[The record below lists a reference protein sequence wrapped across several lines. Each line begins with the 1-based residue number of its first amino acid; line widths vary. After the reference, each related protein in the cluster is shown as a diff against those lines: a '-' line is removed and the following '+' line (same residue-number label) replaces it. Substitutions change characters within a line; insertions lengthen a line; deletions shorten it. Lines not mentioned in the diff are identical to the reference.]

1 MKIMTMLSAVSLY
14 LLWMNGVIAEV
25 NPVTPTLSSAE
36 QLRRLND
43 DSLLH
48 LLEGDSSQKELP
60 VNSKLDSSQKE
71 LPVNSKLDSSQKK
84 LLVNSKLDSSQKKLP
99 VNSKLDSSQ
108 KKLPVNSKLDS
119 SQKELPVNSKLD
131 SSQKE
136 FFANLKP
143 DPFFY
148 FQAGSLHKN
157 IKALSEKF
165 HYSLL
170 WHVVDDET
178 GQLADFDYVG
188 DETVSAKTVPE
199 ILDKA
204 MKPYNVQVKV
214 WTGNHV
220 ICVTSD
226 GSCE

>member
-48 LLEGDSSQKELP
+48 LLEGDSSQKKLP
-60 VNSKLDSSQKE
+60 VNSKLDSWQKKM
-71 LPVNSKLDSSQKK
+71 PVNSKLDSSQKK
-84 LLVNSKLDSSQKKLP
+84 LPVNSKLDSSQKKLP

-119 SQKELPVNSKLD
+119 SQKE
-131 SSQKE
+131 
-136 FFANLKP
+136 FFVNLKP

-148 FQAGSLHKN
+148 FQEGSLHKN

-178 GQLADFDYVG
+178 CQLADFDYVG
-188 DETVSAKTVPE
+188 DEIVSAKTVPE

-204 MKPYNVQVKV
+204 MKPYNVQLKV

-220 ICVTSD
+220 ICVT
-226 GSCE
+226 

>member
-108 KKLPVNSKLDS
+108 K
-119 SQKELPVNSKLD
+119 
-131 SSQKE
+131 E

-204 MKPYNVQVKV
+204 IKPYNVQVKV

-220 ICVTSD
+220 ICVT
-226 GSCE
+226 

>member
-48 LLEGDSSQKELP
+48 LLEGDSSQKKLP
-60 VNSKLDSSQKE
+60 
-71 LPVNSKLDSSQKK
+71 
-84 LLVNSKLDSSQKKLP
+84 VNSKLDSSQKKLP

-136 FFANLKP
+136 FFVNLKP

-148 FQAGSLHKN
+148 FQEGSLHKN

-178 GQLADFDYVG
+178 CQLADFDYVG
-188 DETVSAKTVPE
+188 DEIVSAKTVPE

-204 MKPYNVQVKV
+204 MKPYNVQLKV

-220 ICVTSD
+220 ICVT
-226 GSCE
+226 

>member
-108 KKLPVNSKLDS
+108 K
-119 SQKELPVNSKLD
+119 
-131 SSQKE
+131 E